1 MTAPTAFSA
10 EESAREDHYRSQGW
24 WPGVRLETRFAE
36 HVAASPDVPSVTDD
50 RGRSLTRS
58 ELWERARLLADDL
71 AQQGVQPRQAVLV
84 YLPNCVEWQVALLA
98 CLQLHA
104 IPATLPINTDPQ
116 TLAYICEHVGAR
128 AVIAAAAHRGRATG
142 EFASLAAASSPYA
155 VAVAV
160 FDPAGAMEWT
170 AQTTGDDAPIHP
182 AYLEHLMFTSSTTG
196 LPKAVMHTIDTL
208 AAVNITFAER
218 YALSADTA
226 IFMPSPLG
234 HSVGAW
240 HGGRLSLFLGAHLVL
255 QDHWDPEAAL
265 AAIDRHSCQFTAAA
279 TPFLKDLLDAP
290 WYAGS
295 PKMSSLTSFLCGGA
309 PVPASLIEEAARQA
323 PDTFVTVLWGMTE
336 GGVTT
341 CPPGTPAETV
351 AHSAG
356 YPLPGLELTIL
367 PAEGVTGGVGEL
379 AMRGPGVFI
388 GYLGQDEM
396 YRELLTEDGYFRTGD
411 LARLDDEGFLRLS
424 GRIKD
429 LIIRGGVNI
438 SPIPI
443 EDAISAH
450 PGVRRV
456 AVIGQPD
463 ERLGE
468 RICAVVVPMKDPIEL
483 HSLQEWLLER
493 GLSRRHLPESLVIV
507 DDVPVTAA
515 GKIRKLDLKK
525 QLEAAR

>member
-1 MTAPTAFSA
+1 M
-10 EESAREDHYRSQGW
+10 
-24 WPGVRLETRFAE
+24 RLETRFAE

-290 WYAGS
+290 WRAGS
-295 PKMSSLTSFLCGGA
+295 SKMSSLTAFLCGGA

-341 CPPGTPAETV
+341 CPPVTPAETV

-356 YPLPGLELTIL
+356 YPLPGLQSPFFLRR
-367 PAEGVTGGVGEL
+367 GSRVTWAKL
-379 AMRGPGVFI
+379 AMRGTGSLHRLPGSRRDVS
-388 GYLGQDEM
+388 
-396 YRELLTEDGYFRTGD
+396 RT
-411 LARLDDEGFLRLS
+411 AY
-424 GRIKD
+424 
-429 LIIRGGVNI
+429 GG
-438 SPIPI
+438 
-443 EDAISAH
+443 
-450 PGVRRV
+450 
-456 AVIGQPD
+456 
-463 ERLGE
+463 
-468 RICAVVVPMKDPIEL
+468 
-483 HSLQEWLLER
+483 WLLSHGR
-493 GLSRRHLPESLVIV
+493 SGTSR
-507 DDVPVTAA
+507 
-515 GKIRKLDLKK
+515 
-525 QLEAAR
+525 